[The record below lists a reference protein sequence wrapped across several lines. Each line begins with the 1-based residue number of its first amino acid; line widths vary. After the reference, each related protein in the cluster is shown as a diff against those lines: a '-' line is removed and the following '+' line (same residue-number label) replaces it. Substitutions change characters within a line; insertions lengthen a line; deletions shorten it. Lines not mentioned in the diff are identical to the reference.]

1 MPVHPDQELVVDTG
15 HPVAFSEDVDYSIG
29 KVGGIRSMVAG
40 GEGLVM
46 KFTGSGHVWVRTRN
60 LQSLVDKIV
69 PYLPLRKYPGRRP
82 ALGDGGGPGC
92 SAFKIHANDSNDRCP
107 RKQNL
112 DISHQTFSDHGPP
125 ARASS
130 RRRLLN
136 QPEPKMGIKII
147 SRKALRRQRTHP

>member
-1 MPVHPDQELVVDTG
+1 MAINKELENRERDYLDCPDQEAAQR
-15 HPVAFSEDVDYSIG
+15 PA
-29 KVGGIRSMVAG
+29 
-40 GEGLVM
+40 
-46 KFTGSGHVWVRTRN
+46 SGQ
-60 LQSLVDKIV
+60 QSPD
-69 PYLPLRKYPGRRP
+69 RRP

-125 ARASS
+125 ARESS
-130 RRRLLN
+130 WRRLLN

-147 SRKALRRQRTHP
+147 SRKALRRQRTHPEPGRAASPTIPTAWNPGNRPYREKRV